1 MQKYDTKHKLIF
13 KTFFNSNFF
22 NFLKTSVNKTKII
35 KLLLN
40 NDCRKF
46 NIFNTIKYTY
56 AIAEAFL
63 HIVS

>member
-13 KTFFNSNFF
+13 ETFFNSNFL
-22 NFLKTSVNKTKII
+22 NCLKTSVNKTKII
-35 KLLLN
+35 KLLN

-46 NIFNTIKYTY
+46 NIFNSIKYSY
-56 AIAEAFL
+56 AITEAFL